1 MKYRV
6 IVDYFYDEKGEP
18 IPTSYKEFD
27 NAKEINDF
35 IQNYTETTDFGIVGV
50 HSISEDSIDLYL
62 DVV

>member
-6 IVDYFYDEKGEP
+6 IVDYFYDEKGEL
-18 IPTSYKEFD
+18 ISTSYKEFD
-27 NAKEINDF
+27 NAKEINGF